1 MKKNRGVTMLSLV
14 ITIVL
19 LLIIA
24 GISIGT
30 GGNVI
35 KRSQLENL
43 ETNMLLIK
51 GKAKEYV
58 ENANFK
64 LGNNIE
70 NVTDKENRIEEAK
83 KQLVGEIIT
92 QGDIFNGIDNITTEK
107 IKEDETNYI
116 YYYKIST
123 QDLTNMGL
131 SNVYSDDEKGW
142 YIIKYN
148 IKNTEIEIYNTKGF
162 ENQNNKYYTLTQI
175 QDLTI

>member
-83 KQLVGEIIT
+83 KQLVGEMIT

-148 IKNTEIEIYNTKGF
+148 IKNAEIEIYNTKGF

-175 QDLTI
+175 QDLNI

>member
-1 MKKNRGVTMLSLV
+1 MKKNKGVTMLSLV
-14 ITIVL
+14 ITLIL
-19 LLIIA
+19 LLIIS

-30 GGNVI
+30 GNNVI

-70 NVTDKENRIEEAK
+70 NATDKENRIEEAK

-107 IKEDETNYI
+107 IEEDKTNYI

-123 QDLTNMGL
+123 ENLTNMGL
-131 SNVYSDDEKGW
+131 SNVYSDNEKGW

-148 IKNTEIEIYNTKGF
+148 IKNVEIEIYNTKGF
-162 ENQNNKYYTLTQI
+162 ENQNNKYYTLTEI
-175 QDLTI
+175 QDLNI

>member
-1 MKKNRGVTMLSLV
+1 MKKNKGVTMLSLV
-14 ITIVL
+14 ITIIL
-19 LLIIA
+19 LLIVA

-30 GGNVI
+30 GNNVI

-51 GKAKEYV
+51 VKAKEYV

-64 LGNNIE
+64 LGTNIE
-70 NVTDKENRIEEAK
+70 NATDKDKKIEEAK

-92 QGDIFNGIDNITTEK
+92 QGDIFNGIDNITTQK
-107 IKEDETNYI
+107 IEEDKTNYI

-131 SNVYSDDEKGW
+131 LNVYSDDEKGW

-148 IKNTEIEIYNTKGF
+148 IKNVETEIYNTKGF
-162 ENQNNKYYTLTQI
+162 KNQNNKYYTLTQI
-175 QDLTI
+175 QDINI

>member
-83 KQLVGEIIT
+83 KQLVGEMIT
-92 QGDIFNGIDNITTEK
+92 QGDIFNEIDNITTEK
-107 IKEDETNYI
+107 IEEDKANYI

-123 QDLTNMGL
+123 ENLINMGL

-148 IKNTEIEIYNTKGF
+148 IKNAEIEIYNTKGF

-175 QDLTI
+175 QDLNI